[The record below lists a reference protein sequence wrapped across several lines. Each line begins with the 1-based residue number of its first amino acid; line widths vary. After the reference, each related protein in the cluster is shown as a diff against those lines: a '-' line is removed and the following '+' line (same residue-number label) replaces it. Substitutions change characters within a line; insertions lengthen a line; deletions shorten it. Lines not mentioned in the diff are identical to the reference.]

1 MRGVYMIVKEI
12 IVVEGKS
19 DTLAIHQA
27 LEADTI
33 ETNGSRVSRRT
44 IEIIRNA
51 QARRGVIVL
60 TDPDYPGERIR
71 KIVSREVPGCK
82 HAFITRKQGRGG
94 VHESLGIEHAS
105 PEAICEA
112 LSRVYTQFE
121 APEEQISLQQLR
133 TYGLLGGPES
143 RRLRQR
149 LGDTLKIGYS
159 NGKQLYKRL
168 KMFQITPEELGAAL
182 RMIKKG
188 EPAGD

>member
-1 MRGVYMIVKEI
+1 MIVKEI

-19 DTLAIHQA
+19 DTLAIHHA

-44 IEIIRNA
+44 IESIRNA

-82 HAFITRKQGRGG
+82 HAFITRKQGRGAAN
-94 VHESLGIEHAS
+94 ESLGIEHAS
-105 PEAICEA
+105 PEAIREA

-133 TYGLLGGPES
+133 AYGLLGGPES
-143 RRLRQR
+143 RQLRQR

-168 KMFQITPEELGAAL
+168 KMFQITPEELETAIQ
-182 RMIKKG
+182 MIEKG